1 MLPPP
6 VRVIHPCLPTSFY
19 LRPHWKIFY
28 PHPHHKID
36 WPLSSLYRS
45 HHLITLIHF
54 IALKTSSL
62 SSLNR
67 SHHLITLIHFIALK
81 TSSLSSLNRSHHLI
95 TLIHFIALKTSPLSS
110 LYRSH
115 HLRSPNSFKWPLS
128 KPPPTSPTHPREH
141 CQGTPQQTILPHQ
154 LPRAQVSS
162 RELITSSW

>member
-19 LRPHWKIFY
+19 LQPHRKIFY

-62 SSLNR
+62 SSLN
-67 SHHLITLIHFIALK
+67 H
-81 TSSLSSLNRSHHLI
+81 SHHLI
-95 TLIHFIALKTSPLSS
+95 TLIHFIALKTSPFSS

-115 HLRSPNSFKWPLS
+115 HLRSPYSFKWPLS
-128 KPPPTSPTHPREH
+128 KPPPASPTHPREH